1 MDFKSGLASYRA
13 DLRERSKAID
23 AGPLVQRQCIC
34 PNQHK
39 AVNGI
44 VITSPACLEHGL
56 RSPLVVHDGRF
67 GFDVIWEEPA
77 QPRPARHR
85 VRLPINTEPRGT
97 DALLTEAARQCRERL
112 AAREAT
118 INREEPTQWQTQR
131 A

>member
-39 AVNGI
+39 AVNGV

-85 VRLPINTEPRGT
+85 VRLPVNTEPRAT

-118 INREEPTQWQTQR
+118 INRKEPT
-131 A
+131 

>member
-85 VRLPINTEPRGT
+85 VRLPVNTEPRGT
-97 DALLTEAARQCRERL
+97 DARLTEAARQCRERL

-118 INREEPTQWQTQR
+118 INHQPRGASQWQT
-131 A
+131 